1 MTKCPWCTAFR
12 RINLVAMS
20 KEFASTVD
28 ELLANN
34 AAYAEGFGLSDLEG
48 APARLTAAPARQT
61 AAPASHIA
69 VPARRIAVVACMDA
83 RLSILDIL
91 GLAVGDAHVMRNAG
105 GVVTDDV
112 VRSLCLSQRV
122 LGTREIILMQ
132 HTDCGLQKLT
142 EEAFLSELEAQL
154 GMRPPWAVEAFVDPN
169 HSVRKSMERLLG
181 SPYIQEKRFIRGFV
195 YDVSTGVLDEVG
207 V

>member
-34 AAYAEGFGLSDLEG
+34 AAYAEAFGISDLEG
-48 APARLTAAPARQT
+48 APASHTAV
-61 AAPASHIA
+61 PASHTA

-142 EEAFLSELEAQL
+142 EEAFLSELEAEL

-169 HSVRKSMERLLG
+169 QSVRKSMERLLG
-181 SPYIQEKRFIRGFV
+181 SPFIQEKRFIRGFV